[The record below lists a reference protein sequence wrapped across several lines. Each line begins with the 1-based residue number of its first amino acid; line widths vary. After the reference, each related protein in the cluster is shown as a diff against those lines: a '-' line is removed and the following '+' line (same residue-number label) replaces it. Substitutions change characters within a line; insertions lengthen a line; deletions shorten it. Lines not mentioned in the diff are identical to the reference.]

1 MTFFGGNPMEL
12 NYAKNQIVLY
22 GKVCKLD
29 TLINK
34 LASLSGE
41 QVYHFLIDRTTQL
54 PRRMNCMAMISV
66 LNNRIKFLHSNS
78 MPKDAFVKLQYYSS
92 YSEQQLF
99 MLFNKICD
107 ETDFQTYR
115 RNLFSLI
122 IDNYQFLN
130 LNDGELMYLKNLNK
144 QSIGSFPDY
153 FNYITGACLE
163 QPDTFDGQDITVLK
177 NNLQYSASNQDV
189 FDLAGKYGVPLP
201 TRLKR
206 EEYLDFIFD
215 WLKRKGTYSESV
227 QNELNEMNITQ
238 ISTYARRT
246 GIPMQPNMSKTELIT
261 YLFYFLDQCEIPT
274 TSMDEIKSSPKYEPL
289 EFRVDLQA
297 IDSFG
302 TSEPKRVIYYAGD
315 HEDSSEMAEIIK
327 EATEKSQEEEPES
340 AKADESI
347 YDEPKVEEPKV
358 EEATP
363 VVEEPVLASEPE
375 EENLEEAAPW
385 KFIVKNNEKA
395 KQDEA
400 MLEAAK
406 AQEALLAEDIIN
418 ETLAQIKEKEV
429 VEVEEPTIEIDTK
442 KVDLNTEYGSGKIEG
457 LLDSKGKLVALSVF
471 LGVAAAVIVFIAIA
485 MLVL

>member
-1 MTFFGGNPMEL
+1 
-12 NYAKNQIVLY
+12 
-22 GKVCKLD
+22 
-29 TLINK
+29 
-34 LASLSGE
+34 
-41 QVYHFLIDRTTQL
+41 
-54 PRRMNCMAMISV
+54 
-66 LNNRIKFLHSNS
+66 
-78 MPKDAFVKLQYYSS
+78 
-92 YSEQQLF
+92 
-99 MLFNKICD
+99 
-107 ETDFQTYR
+107 
-115 RNLFSLI
+115 
-122 IDNYQFLN
+122 
-130 LNDGELMYLKNLNK
+130 
-144 QSIGSFPDY
+144 
-153 FNYITGACLE
+153 
-163 QPDTFDGQDITVLK
+163 
-177 NNLQYSASNQDV
+177 
-189 FDLAGKYGVPLP
+189 
-201 TRLKR
+201 
-206 EEYLDFIFD
+206 
-215 WLKRKGTYSESV
+215 
-227 QNELNEMNITQ
+227 
-238 ISTYARRT
+238 
-246 GIPMQPNMSKTELIT
+246 MS
-261 YLFYFLDQCEIPT
+261 
-274 TSMDEIKSSPKYEPL
+274 EIKSSPKYEPL

-327 EATEKSQEEEPES
+327 EATEKSQDEEPEL

-471 LGVAAAVIVFIAIA
+471 LGVAVAVIVFIAIA

>member
-1 MTFFGGNPMEL
+1 MTFFGGSYMEL
-12 NYAKNQIVLY
+12 NYSKNQIILY

-34 LASLSGE
+34 LSSLSGE

-54 PRRMNCMAMISV
+54 PRRINCMAMISV

-78 MPKDAFVKLQYYSS
+78 MPKDAFVKLQYYAS

-115 RNLFSLI
+115 KNLFSLI
-122 IDNYQFLN
+122 IDNYQELN

-153 FNYITGACLE
+153 FNYITGASLE
-163 QPDTFDGQDITVLK
+163 QDNTFDGQDVTVLK
-177 NNLQYSASNQDV
+177 NNLQYSASNQDI

-201 TRLKR
+201 QRLKR
-206 EEYLDFIFD
+206 EEYLEFIFD
-215 WLKRKGTYSESV
+215 YLKRKGTYSESV

-261 YLFYFLDQCEIPT
+261 YFFYFLDQCEIPT
-274 TSMDEIKSSPKYEPL
+274 TSMSEIKSSPKYEPL

-315 HEDSSEMAEIIK
+315 HEDSSEMAEVIK
-327 EATEKSQEEEPES
+327 EALKAEEEVQEE
-340 AKADESI
+340 I
-347 YDEPKVEEPKV
+347 IEETK
-358 EEATP
+358 P
-363 VVEEPVLASEPE
+363 VVEEEVETKVVEETPIQPVIEEPKE
-375 EENLEEAAPW
+375 EEKEENLEEIAPW
-385 KFIVKNNEKA
+385 KFIVKSQEQAKA
-395 KQDEA
+395 EEEA
-400 MLEAAK
+400 ILAAK
-406 AQEALLAEDIIN
+406 KEEELLAEDIIN
-418 ETLAQIKEKEV
+418 ETLAQIKTKEV
-429 VEVEEPTIEIDTK
+429 QEEVEPTIAIDTN
-442 KVDLNTEYGSGKIEG
+442 KVEQNPEFGSGKIES
-457 LLDSKGKLVALSVF
+457 LANSKSRLVLLSVS
-471 LGVAAAVIVFIAIA
+471 LGVAAAVMIFIVVA